1 MATYYD
7 MRFRQKL
14 DKALAQTRLVLERER
29 LVRPE
34 SAPHAYGDKF
44 AVAECVTKF
53 ALESALTFGALLGI
67 NDKSPIATNKT
78 PGKTSLAFESEVNTT
93 YVGERTRDVEGPTVT
108 VLKQTK
114 SSGFLG
120 GKSSKEESTQVVTKV
135 TEHVWSRSF
144 RGRLVAKRGD
154 MEIATLLDFETSCEA
169 VTANNTP
176 PAGVRSRPPATLA
189 DADWLFNLPR
199 GNVAFE
205 IDREKAKTPRRND
218 DVEAVLKRLQ
228 DLAQFARSV
237 RAAIPG
243 ATDVDGCVR
252 TAVDATFQPVACCAL
267 VEAENGGDDAKAPGS
282 EHLSALMKHARQTAF
297 AANDAMQKEI
307 AAVISLKERSAG
319 GSALVGLVDEG
330 AARLL
335 FGCHLLEALA
345 GDLRGSLNHIEAMLY
360 AQLRDACGKEVT
372 ASDFDDFMASHEKR
386 LFKAAYR
393 PTPLSAPV
401 RRDATAFPEGSIAV
415 ERGDRT
421 PVLALSRAVP
431 DFGDRLLRI
440 PIDAATVLS
449 AKASTYAHAITARS
463 WGRRSPPPLTLALNA
478 RQFSSFVVLL
488 GTVTASDEFEP
499 ARAVVVSNKDEVL
512 IPLLLEPLPAPKA
525 FRDAIESLSPEQQG
539 FCRAF
544 REMQLASSLFGIL
557 VVQVKPQVEAV
568 LNLPPGSLTKEIEL
582 NEALMRYFV
591 EYHIPTDLLSYDGDA
606 SEAAASKV
614 AAVKQHAETIEAL
627 VDGAA
632 ARDLEDKTRRAAAS
646 QLDQL
651 REEAE
656 ASTCSPSTC
665 GSDDAPVDL
674 MDGGL
679 LCDLGPPARSMK
691 TMKKGGGLFGKGGGR
706 SRGAAPGRR
715 EVGRRGRERAL

>member
-1 MATYYD
+1 
-7 MRFRQKL
+7 
-14 DKALAQTRLVLERER
+14 
-29 LVRPE
+29 
-34 SAPHAYGDKF
+34 
-44 AVAECVTKF
+44 TKF

-252 TAVDATFQPVACCAL
+252 TAVDTTFQPVACCAL

-282 EHLSALMKHARQTAF
+282 EHLSALMTHAEQTTN
-297 AANDAMQKEI
+297 AARDAMQKEI

-319 GSALVGLVDEG
+319 GSA
-330 AARLL
+330 
-335 FGCHLLEALA
+335 
-345 GDLRGSLNHIEAMLY
+345 
-360 AQLRDACGKEVT
+360 
-372 ASDFDDFMASHEKR
+372 
-386 LFKAAYR
+386 
-393 PTPLSAPV
+393 
-401 RRDATAFPEGSIAV
+401 
-415 ERGDRT
+415 
-421 PVLALSRAVP
+421 
-431 DFGDRLLRI
+431 
-440 PIDAATVLS
+440 
-449 AKASTYAHAITARS
+449 
-463 WGRRSPPPLTLALNA
+463 
-478 RQFSSFVVLL
+478 
-488 GTVTASDEFEP
+488 
-499 ARAVVVSNKDEVL
+499 
-512 IPLLLEPLPAPKA
+512 
-525 FRDAIESLSPEQQG
+525 
-539 FCRAF
+539 
-544 REMQLASSLFGIL
+544 
-557 VVQVKPQVEAV
+557 
-568 LNLPPGSLTKEIEL
+568 
-582 NEALMRYFV
+582 
-591 EYHIPTDLLSYDGDA
+591 
-606 SEAAASKV
+606 
-614 AAVKQHAETIEAL
+614 
-627 VDGAA
+627 
-632 ARDLEDKTRRAAAS
+632 
-646 QLDQL
+646 
-651 REEAE
+651 
-656 ASTCSPSTC
+656 
-665 GSDDAPVDL
+665 
-674 MDGGL
+674 
-679 LCDLGPPARSMK
+679 
-691 TMKKGGGLFGKGGGR
+691 
-706 SRGAAPGRR
+706 
-715 EVGRRGRERAL
+715 